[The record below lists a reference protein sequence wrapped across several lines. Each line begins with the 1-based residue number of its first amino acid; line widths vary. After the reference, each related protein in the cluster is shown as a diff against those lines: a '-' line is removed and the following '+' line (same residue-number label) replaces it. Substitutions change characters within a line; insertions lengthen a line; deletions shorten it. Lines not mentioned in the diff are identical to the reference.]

1 MIFHCVL
8 NILKTALDHPPHP
21 TGLLLCFFVVNFGLK
36 LNAQR
41 VTSIEQAARMVEM
54 LKVYSGRIGKELVS
68 SDS

>member
-1 MIFHCVL
+1 MTFYRLL

-21 TGLLLCFFVVNFGLK
+21 AGLLLCFFVENFGLK